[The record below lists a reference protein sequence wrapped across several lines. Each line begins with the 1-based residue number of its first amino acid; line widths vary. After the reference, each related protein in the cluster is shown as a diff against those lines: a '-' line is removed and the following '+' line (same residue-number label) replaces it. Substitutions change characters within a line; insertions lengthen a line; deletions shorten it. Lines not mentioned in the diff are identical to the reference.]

1 MSIIEYMIGFL
12 KGTVELLDRPF
23 VLLDV
28 NGVGYR
34 VLVSGNVLSKLSKG
48 DKATIFTFTYVRE
61 DVLELFGFWEI
72 EDLKLFESLISVS
85 GIGPRTA
92 LNIFSFGTRDEI
104 IDAIVKSDASF
115 FTSVPRL
122 GTKNAQRIIID
133 LKNKM
138 GAGDSVDL
146 SGKDLLENAE
156 VVDAL
161 KNFGFSVGEAQKAVR
176 EIKTQ
181 GLSLD
186 EKIKLALKALGRHG

>member
-1 MSIIEYMIGFL
+1 MIGFL

-28 NGVGYR
+28 SGVGYR
-34 VLVSGNVLSKLSKG
+34 VLVSGNVLGKLTKG
-48 DKATIFTFTYVRE
+48 DKVKLFTFTYVRE
-61 DVLELFGFWEI
+61 DALELFGFAEL

-85 GIGPRTA
+85 GIGPKTA
-92 LNIFSFGTRDEI
+92 LNIFSFGTRAEI
-104 IDAIVKSDASF
+104 IEAIVKADISF

-156 VVDAL
+156 AVEAL
-161 KNFGFSVGEAQKAVR
+161 KSFGFSAGEAQKVVR
-176 EIKTQ
+176 EIKTP
-181 GLSLD
+181 GLTLD
-186 EKIKLALKALGRHG
+186 EKIKLALKNLGKK